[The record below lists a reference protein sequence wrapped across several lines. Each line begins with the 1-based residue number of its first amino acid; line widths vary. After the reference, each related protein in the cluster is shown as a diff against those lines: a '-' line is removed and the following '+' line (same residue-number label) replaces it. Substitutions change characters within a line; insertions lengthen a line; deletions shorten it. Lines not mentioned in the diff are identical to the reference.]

1 MLIYVENPKESHGQR
16 SLVGYSSPCDHK
28 ELDTVAINTFTEQQE
43 FSYIAGGMQSAAF
56 GRLLVS

>member
-16 SLVGYSSPCDHK
+16 SLDKK